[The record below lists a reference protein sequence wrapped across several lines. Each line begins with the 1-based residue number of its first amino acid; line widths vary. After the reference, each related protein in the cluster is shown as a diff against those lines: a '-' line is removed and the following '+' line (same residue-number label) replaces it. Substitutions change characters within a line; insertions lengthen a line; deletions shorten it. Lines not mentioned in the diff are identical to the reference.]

1 MLQVNVDLAESMH
14 SYNIDSLLAIET
26 LDLIGEIFGADV
38 PISELV
44 GGTSVIAVGL
54 TVARKSRFRQ
64 APLGTV
70 TAEADQTEYRC
81 QYLTIES
88 EHS

>member
-1 MLQVNVDLAESMH
+1 MD
-14 SYNIDSLLAIET
+14 T
-26 LDLIGEIFGADV
+26 LDLIGEKFGADI
-38 PISELV
+38 PIFELV
-44 GGTSVIAVGL
+44 GVTSVIAVGL
-54 TVARKSRFRQ
+54 TVAGKSRFRQ

-70 TAEADQTEYRC
+70 TAEADQAEHRC